1 VRKLFKIFCLTLFL
15 FGGVFCFSQ
24 EVKKNIIGNWKV
36 NFFASG
42 NEKTTLFP
50 ENLLMEYR
58 FLSNNDY
65 IYSVTDL
72 QTKSKNEQK
81 GGYQTL
87 TDNSILLSV
96 EDTKMKLLVFRY
108 TNQELVFKTE
118 VEGEELFFIMNK
130 TN

>member
-1 VRKLFKIFCLTLFL
+1 
-15 FGGVFCFSQ
+15 
-24 EVKKNIIGNWKV
+24 
-36 NFFASG
+36 
-42 NEKTTLFP
+42 
-50 ENLLMEYR
+50 MEYR